1 MGEANDVTSQKAPK
15 DNYGAGDI
23 TADLVRIRALNV
35 TAAGSSNAKVLSAR
49 RTA

>member
-23 TADLVRIRALNV
+23 TADLVRLRALSIA
-35 TAAGSSNAKVLSAR
+35 TRDRSNADVLSVR